1 MTKKRQIEVLLEIEA
16 EAREKI
22 RTLRAKNKALAAEK
36 AELESEISALIGAN
50 EALEAF
56 PTKADSENKRLR
68 VENAELKERLSR
80 VEKMLSAREKADRA
94 FMENCCFALDFLGEA
109 IKECNKRDEREGNR
123 ADFLLEANEML
134 AEENRRL
141 RRKLGEPEKAV
152 TLERQVPKDD

>member
-1 MTKKRQIEVLLEIEA
+1 MTKKKQIEVLLEIEA

-22 RTLRAKNKALAAEK
+22 RTLRAKNKALAAER

-50 EALEAF
+50 EALEAL

-68 VENAELKERLSR
+68 VENAELRTKLSTAENEWRKKASAESQHVEAYATWLDLALKEI
-80 VEKMLSAREKADRA
+80 RE
-94 FMENCCFALDFLGEA
+94 
-109 IKECNKRDEREGNR
+109 IKKQNEQERNR
-123 ADFLLEANEML
+123 ANFLLEANEML